1 MKRKII
7 FIYLFF
13 HNFIYIYSNG
23 RIGKNLYGRP
33 CLILE
38 TVGAKTKL
46 IRKNVLVYLKE
57 GNEICLVASRGGS
70 EKNPGWYHNLK
81 NNKVSIISIGTE
93 KFEVTSREVFNEE
106 RIEWWVKM
114 DFLNNGGYEEYQKRT
129 ERIIPIMILTIT

>member
-1 MKRKII
+1 MKGKII

-23 RIGKNLYGRP
+23 RIGKNLNGRP

>member
-114 DFLNNGGYEEYQKRT
+114 DFLNNGGYEKYQKRT
-129 ERIIPIMILTIT
+129 ERIIPIMILSIT

>member
-1 MKRKII
+1 MKGKII

-23 RIGKNLYGRP
+23 RIGKSLNGRP

-129 ERIIPIMILTIT
+129 ERIIPIMILSIT

>member
-23 RIGKNLYGRP
+23 RIGKNLNGRP

-129 ERIIPIMILTIT
+129 ERIIPIMILSIT

>member
-129 ERIIPIMILTIT
+129 ERIIPIMILSIT

>member
-23 RIGKNLYGRP
+23 RIGKNLNGRP